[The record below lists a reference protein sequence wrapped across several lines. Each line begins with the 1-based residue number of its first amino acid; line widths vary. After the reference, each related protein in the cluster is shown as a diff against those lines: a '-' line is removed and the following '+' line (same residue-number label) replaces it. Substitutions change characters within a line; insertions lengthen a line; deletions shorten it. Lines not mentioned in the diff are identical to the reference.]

1 MSKKRNILF
10 QLTGSI
16 ACYKACSVVSGLVKD
31 GHAVKTICSANA
43 LKFIGKATLEGLTH
57 EPVLTDT
64 FEEKRALEHIELGKW
79 ADLAIICPATANI
92 INKLAAG
99 VADDYISTAFLA
111 WDLKKPYLV
120 APAMNKNMYAH
131 PATRAGMARL
141 AEWGVKV
148 LPAASGRQAC
158 GDVGEGRLPEPEE
171 ILAAVYGALK

>member
-1 MSKKRNILF
+1 MSKRHNILF
-10 QLTGSI
+10 QFTGSI
-16 ACYKACSVVSGLVKD
+16 ACYKACSAVSRLVAD
-31 GHAVKTICSANA
+31 RHAVRTICSANA

-79 ADLAIICPATANI
+79 ADLAIVCPATANI

-120 APAMNKNMYAH
+120 APAMNRNMYLH
-131 PATRAGMARL
+131 PATQEGIRKLSG
-141 AEWGVKV
+141 WGVKV
-148 LPAASGRQAC
+148 LPAGEGRQAC
-158 GDVGEGRLPEPEE
+158 GDEGPGRLPEPEQIVE
-171 ILAAVYGALK
+171 AIYGGLK